1 MESYVKRENQKQKKN
16 NKNSFSK
23 RFFLFTSSKGLHVLK
38 KRVMEK
44 EVGGGG
50 DRIFPQI
57 QVFMDLQVTTL
68 HWLDTLN
75 PCRNRVEL
83 GTQMTTIVHNR
94 GSFKF

>member
-1 MESYVKRENQKQKKN
+1 MWEEKSKKQKP
-16 NKNSFSK
+16 FSK

-38 KRVMEK
+38 KREMEK
-44 EVGGGG
+44 EGGL
-50 DRIFPQI
+50 DFPPNSS
-57 QVFMDLQVTTL
+57 FHGPSGKTTL